1 MRAETDI
8 LKLVPHR
15 PPTLLIDRVLRHDEE
30 SLEAC
35 YRVPDSTFLGR
46 GPMPAHAGIEI
57 IAQAIAALENAR
69 GRDKG
74 AEGPPTMGVLL
85 GTRTYRCETPC
96 FAPGEELLIS
106 VREKMS
112 DPSGF
117 GAFEGTIDRAD
128 GTRLVN
134 SLIKVY
140 RPPNFWE
147 YISQNPKP

>member
-1 MRAETDI
+1 
-8 LKLVPHR
+8 
-15 PPTLLIDRVLRHDEE
+15 
-30 SLEAC
+30 
-35 YRVPDSTFLGR
+35 
-46 GPMPAHAGIEI
+46 
-57 IAQAIAALENAR
+57 
-69 GRDKG
+69 
-74 AEGPPTMGVLL
+74 
-85 GTRTYRCETPC
+85 RCETPC